1 MLGLQRGIGSDFSD
15 FFADLICLVQ
25 RRRGGK
31 RWRFRGRLWAKLSRG
46 FRQLQLAGKSLVLDD
61 HERVTLLQELHKPT
75 ETPHCLG
82 RTDHLHA
89 EVIPIAERVDG
100 VEGGQHP
107 QPATPSSVTCQDGF
121 RRRN

>member
-1 MLGLQRGIGSDFSD
+1 MLGLQRGIGSNFSD

-31 RWRFRGRLWAKLSRG
+31 RWRLRGLLWAKLSRG
-46 FRQLQLAGKSLVLDD
+46 FRQ
-61 HERVTLLQELHKPT
+61 LLQELHKPT

-82 RTDHLHA
+82 RTDNLHA

-107 QPATPSSVTCQDGF
+107 
-121 RRRN
+121 

>member
-1 MLGLQRGIGSDFSD
+1 MLGLQRGIGSN
-15 FFADLICLVQ
+15 FADLIGLVQ

-31 RWRFRGRLWAKLSRG
+31 RRQLRGRLWAKLSRG
-46 FRQLQLAGKSLVLDD
+46 FRQ
-61 HERVTLLQELHKPT
+61 LLQELHKPT

-82 RTDHLHA
+82 RTDQLHA
-89 EVIPIAERVDG
+89 EVIPIAEREDG

-107 QPATPSSVTCQDGF
+107 KPATPSSVTCQDGC